1 MIFCDICSHQF
12 VYVYDTCAL
21 QVKVRGV
28 RVEIEEVERMIATV
42 FEKELIRVSDCEYNE
57 TEKAVLETINGSAV
71 SDVTAGIIESVSG
84 EHDKDDNIRIREAIA
99 VVGVQNET
107 KTGHHLI
114 LFIQENILNKT
125 KMANALQGK
134 KFLLQSL
141 ESTYVPSI
149 ILPIKNIP
157 RTITGKLDRQFLTRL
172 AVESVVQDPEVVMPP
187 TPENKI
193 LSSERNDVES
203 RTRTNIPYSDLSVTN
218 DDYGIFGVIQ
228 KIVTVYLNVL
238 PPSKN
243 LHELL
248 KIRRRNDAIEGKAQ
262 EEGEVEMEM
271 EMEMEMEVVKDK
283 RKIREV
289 EVEIEVQNDIPNSMK
304 QEQHQM
310 NQYNPSIRDSD
321 NDINILGGHDID
333 FYSLGGDSMTAVQAI
348 WHLES
353 IITLMRDQS
362 QCKGLESAHTAL
374 NVMTSAQNNLKPL
387 HLQLSI
393 RDLAKKILMIVS
405 TEGTFSGLNDDDSNN
420 IRKRKHT
427 HDESIDQGLR
437 VTHSHHF
444 KDLTDENTRS
454 ASLRYSDLPVRN
466 PFYTLDNVE
475 GRSLVKVSVC
485 GRCDKWE
492 WYPCPKGVESVP
504 VKVQDPPI
512 IFAERQSHSDIND
525 KILSLEADVKFKI
538 TDDIEAVS
546 LQQTGS
552 CSMRKCVDSSPVLII
567 SHYRAD
573 NNQSTTPLRHKH
585 HQGEDKISIKAINHL
600 EEEEEIEVD
609 KKEDKKEEKEEEKG
623 TEIEKE
629 EEKEEEKEKEKE
641 KVRDGD
647 SIEVGRLYMG
657 SHGGDFIC
665 MDMLTRD
672 IVWTLD
678 LESAFNFYDIKEMT
692 ERMIGAGNRRRMKV
706 KKNRVHIEG
715 SATCDLPGN
724 VLYIGCFRGN
734 DVDAVEVEDADD
746 GDDDGCDDGKSNILC
761 EQMPDVI

>member
-1 MIFCDICSHQF
+1 M
-12 VYVYDTCAL
+12 
-21 QVKVRGV
+21 RGV
-28 RVEIEEVERMIATV
+28 RVEIEEVERTIATV
-42 FEKELIRVSDCEYNE
+42 FEKEFLRVSECEYNN
-57 TEKAVLETINGSAV
+57 TEKAVVKSINGSAV
-71 SDVTAGIIESVSG
+71 SDVTAGIIESVSDKESSHTAIEG
-84 EHDKDDNIRIREAIA
+84 EKKHDKDDTIRIREGIA

-114 LFIQENILNKT
+114 LFIQEIILNKT
-125 KMANALQGK
+125 NMANSLQAK
-134 KFLLQSL
+134 KFLLHSL
-141 ESTYVPSI
+141 ESIYVPLI

-157 RTITGKLDRQFLTRL
+157 RTITGKLDRQILTGL
-172 AVESVVQDPEVVMPP
+172 AVESVVQDPGVVMPL
-187 TPENKI
+187 TSENSI
-193 LSSERNDVES
+193 LSPERIDVES
-203 RTRTNIPYSDLSVTN
+203 RTRTKIPYSDLSVTN
-218 DDYGIFGVIQ
+218 DDNRIFEIIQ
-228 KIVTVYLNVL
+228 EIVTVYLNVL

-248 KIRRRNDAIEGKAQ
+248 KISGRNDAIEGKTK
-262 EEGEVEMEM
+262 EEMEGKTKEEMEVEVEVEMERQM
-271 EMEMEMEVVKDK
+271 EIVKDE

-289 EVEIEVQNDIPNSMK
+289 EVEVQNEIPNRMK
-304 QEQHQM
+304 QEQHQI
-310 NQYNPSIRDSD
+310 NQFNPSIRDSD
-321 NDINILGGHDID
+321 NDINILGGHDLD

-353 IITLMRDQS
+353 IITLIKDQS
-362 QCKGLESAHTAL
+362 HSKGSDSAHTEQ

-393 RDLAKKILMIVS
+393 KDLAEKILMIVS
-405 TEGTFSGLNDDDSNN
+405 TKGTFSGLNDDESNY

-427 HDESIDQGLR
+427 HEESIDQGPR
-437 VTHSHHF
+437 TTHKNGE
-444 KDLTDENTRS
+444 KDFTDENTQS

-466 PFYTLDNVE
+466 PSYTVDNVE

-492 WYPCPKGVESVP
+492 WYPRPKGLESGP

-512 IFAERQSHSDIND
+512 IFAERHSHSDMND
-525 KILSLEADVKFKI
+525 KILSVRADVKCEKI

-552 CSMRKCVDSSPVLII
+552 CSMRKCVDSSPLLVI

-573 NNQSTTPLRHKH
+573 LNQSTTPLGHKH
-585 HQGEDKISIKAINHL
+585 HQEEDKDSIKAINHSKK
-600 EEEEEIEVD
+600 EEEIEED
-609 KKEDKKEEKEEEKG
+609 KKEDKKEEEDTEIEKEEEEEEEKG
-623 TEIEKE
+623 TEIEE
-629 EEKEEEKEKEKE
+629 EEEEAKVIEEEED
-641 KVRDGD
+641 VDGD

-665 MDMLTRD
+665 MDMLTSD

-678 LESAFNFYDIKEMT
+678 LESAFNFHDMKEMT
-692 ERMIGAGNRRRMKV
+692 ERTIGAGNRRWMKV

-715 SATCDLPGN
+715 SATCDLSGN

-734 DVDAVEVEDADD
+734 DVDAVEVEVEVEDADD
-746 GDDDGCDDGKSNILC
+746 GDDDGCDDG
-761 EQMPDVI
+761 